1 MMNYESLSDGGF
13 ATGSMMG
20 SGGFIVLD
28 EDQCV
33 VRAHHDACPG
43 STGMKAAVSAH
54 PAGRQ
59 RMDGKDI
66 EEHRERKGKDQ
77 RY

>member
-1 MMNYESLSDGGF
+1 MNYESLSDGGF

-33 VRAHHDACPG
+33 VKNTIHIRTV
-43 STGMKAAVSAH
+43 SIVMKAADNVRPAVKE
-54 PAGRQ
+54 PAGW
-59 RMDGKDI
+59 KN
-66 EEHRERKGKDQ
+66 
-77 RY
+77 YYTV